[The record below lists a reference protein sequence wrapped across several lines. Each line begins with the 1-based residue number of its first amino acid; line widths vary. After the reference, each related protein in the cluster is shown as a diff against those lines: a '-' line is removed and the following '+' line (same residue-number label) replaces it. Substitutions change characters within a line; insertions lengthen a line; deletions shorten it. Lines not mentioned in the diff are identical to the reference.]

1 MPKFETRLRL
11 ISETNINIK
20 NNTSVVEVAFD
31 FRRADYPYSGYN
43 LTGSAYW
50 NITVDGQSSG
60 NVKFTFSYNLA
71 QGQWQEVARRKFT
84 VKHNNDGSKTISMNG
99 YINFGSGVF
108 PGSLS
113 GRGSAR
119 LQKIPRASTVAS
131 VKGNLIGSPIT
142 VNFNRADAGF
152 THEVWY
158 RIGNTAWK
166 ALGNGHGASVTFTPP
181 MTDCELI
188 KNATF
193 ETLGIK
199 IKTFSGNT
207 AIGNET
213 YNYANRINI
222 PASVVPT
229 IDSVVITDN
238 NKVVSDRFHA
248 FLQALSKL
256 HGEITASGAYGST
269 IAKYEVVTDGKT
281 YLNKSFDLDSIDK
294 SGTIPIKITVYDSRG
309 RKAEKTEN
317 VTLLEY
323 HTPTIAKFTAE
334 RAPDIAGADADLT
347 IQAEIT
353 DVKGL
358 NTTEYKIEYKEQG
371 TEVWRQLDVKT
382 GYTLNSVYHYTNAF
396 NVDNSFDVRVTARD
410 YFSSV
415 TWSVTLPTAFVLM
428 DFKGNGKGI
437 AFGKVSQ
444 KDGME
449 IDIPAEF
456 NKPVIFH
463 HGEVPGSAKL
473 LAKTLDLNTLID
485 PGYYIFDEAKRN
497 SLLNFPE
504 HASVGSGAIEVKAV
518 GEADQIN
525 QRLTICSEKGETFGR
540 RFYGG
545 KWYNWVRVRSGGSR
559 VLWQGAA
566 HMSERDT
573 ITLAEPIS
581 LQEHG
586 IVLVFCAY
594 SSGQATNNDFNSH
607 FVHKDL
613 IKMQNDRNH
622 AFFCT
627 NYGLMKPVCSKLIKI
642 TDTQMKGNNQNKFTG
657 DYGGLHLDGNFY
669 VLRYVLGI

>member
-1 MPKFETRLRL
+1 MAKFETRLRL
-11 ISETNINIK
+11 VSETGINIK

-43 LTGSAYW
+43 HTGSAYW
-50 NITVDGQSSG
+50 NITADGQSSG

-84 VKHNNDGSKTISMNG
+84 IKHSNDGSKTISMNG

-113 GRGSAR
+113 GRGSAKLKR
-119 LQKIPRASTVAS
+119 IPRASTLAS
-131 VKGNLIGSPIT
+131 VKGNKIGSAIT
-142 VNFNRADAGF
+142 LAFSRADAGF
-152 THEVWY
+152 THQVWY
-158 RIGNTAWK
+158 RVGNTAWK
-166 ALGNGHGASVTFTPP
+166 DLGKGHGANMTFTPP
-181 MTDCELI
+181 MADCELI

-193 ETLGIK
+193 ETLGIR
-199 IKTFSGNT
+199 IRTYSGNT
-207 AIGNET
+207 VIGGDT
-213 YNYANRINI
+213 YNYENRINV
-222 PASVVPT
+222 PDSVVPV
-229 IDSVVITDN
+229 IENVAITDS
-238 NKVVSDRFHA
+238 NKSVSDRFNA
-248 FLQALSKL
+248 FLQTQSKL
-256 HGEITASGAYGST
+256 HGEITASGVYGST
-269 IAKYEVVTDGKT
+269 IAKYEVVADGKT

-294 SGTIPIKITVYDSRG
+294 HGAIPIKITVYDSRG
-309 RKAEKTEN
+309 RKAERTET

-323 HTPTIAKFTAE
+323 HAPTIIKFAAE
-334 RAPDIAGADADLT
+334 RAPEIDGDDADLT
-347 IQAEIT
+347 IHAQIS

-358 NTTEYKIEYKEQG
+358 NTPEFKIEYKEHG
-371 TEVWRQLDVKT
+371 TELWKQLDVKT
-382 GYTLNSVYHYTNAF
+382 DYVLNSIYHYADTF
-396 NVDNSFDVRVTARD
+396 NVDNSFDIRVTARD

-415 TWSVTLPTAFVLM
+415 SWVVQLPTAFVLA
-428 DFKGNGKGI
+428 DFKANGKGI
-437 AFGKVSQ
+437 AFGKVAQ
-444 KDGME
+444 KDGLEFDM
-449 IDIPAEF
+449 PAEF

-463 HGEVPGSAKL
+463 NGEVPSSAKL
-473 LAKTLDLNTLID
+473 LARTMDLNTLTE
-485 PGYYIFDEAKRN
+485 PGYYVFDAEKRN
-497 SLLNFPE
+497 NLLNFPA
-504 HASVGSGAIEVKAV
+504 HASIGAGAIEVKSV
-518 GEADQIN
+518 GEADQTN

-559 VLWQGAA
+559 VLWEGAA

-573 ITLAEPIS
+573 ITLSEPIS

-607 FVHKDL
+607 FLHKDL